1 MNMKKVDI
9 DIDPGIG
16 EGSGF
21 FEFFSA
27 SETTSVTGLLNTYVP
42 VFLVSFIATI
52 LITPLVRALAVNGG
66 IVDNP
71 DADRKLH
78 RFPIAYLGG
87 LAVLFGISAGLVYS
101 YIFVASVPAEYD
113 LVPFGVLL
121 GLFAIAITGFMDDV
135 WHWDPRLKIA
145 GQLVA
150 AAGLAISD
158 VGVNVATGIL
168 APLLGSSD
176 TVLFELG
183 GMPILAG
190 ELYYWTG
197 TFLIAIFVIGGCN
210 AANLLDGVDGLLAGS
225 TAIMAIGFLAI
236 SIMMIVVAT
245 EDDPVSALAGARIVI
260 CFVLLG
266 AVLGFLPYNFN
277 PAVIFLGDCGSLLI
291 GYMCVV
297 VILMFGELGQTHL
310 VIAGLIIFA
319 LPIMDTVLAIIRRK
333 LAGLSLSAPDNGHIH
348 HMILRGVGS
357 VKLAVFALYGIT
369 WLFTLF
375 GVALA
380 AIFLWGVVQGRFVY
394 GAFIVLFSFIAAIAV
409 KTARR
414 KQWDR
419 EANHTDA
426 QVDATSAEDLEIAS
440 TQSPPDANE
449 GEHSKTD
456 SGTAPV

>member
-9 DIDPGIG
+9 DATL
-16 EGSGF
+16 ESGSGF
-21 FEFFSA
+21 FEFFAA
-27 SETTSVTGLLNTYVP
+27 SETTTVTGLLNTYIP
-42 VFLVSFIATI
+42 VFIVAFIATL
-52 LITPLVRALAVNGG
+52 LITPLVRTLAVNGG
-66 IVDNP
+66 VVDKP
-71 DADRKLH
+71 DDDRKLH

-87 LAVLFGISAGLVYS
+87 LAILFGVSAGLVYS
-101 YIFVASVPAEYD
+101 YVVVAAVPAEYE

-158 VGVNVATGIL
+158 VGVHVATGVL
-168 APLLGSSD
+168 APLFGSAD
-176 TVLFELG
+176 TVLFEMG

-190 ELYYWTG
+190 ELYYWMG
-197 TFLIAIFVIGGCN
+197 TCLIAIFVIGGCN
-210 AANLLDGVDGLLAGS
+210 AANLLDGLDGLLAGS

-236 SIMMIVVAT
+236 AIMMVVVRG
-245 EDDPVSALAGARIVI
+245 EDDPVSTLAGARIVM
-260 CFVLLG
+260 CLVLLG

-319 LPIMDTVLAIIRRK
+319 LPIMDTVLAIVRRK
-333 LAGLSLSAPDNGHIH
+333 LAGLSLSAPDTGHIH
-348 HMILRGVGS
+348 HMILRGLGS
-357 VKLAVFALYGIT
+357 VKLAVMALYGIT

-380 AIFLWGVVQGRFVY
+380 AVFLWGVVQGRFVY
-394 GAFIVLFSFIAAIAV
+394 GAFLVLFSFIAAIAV

-414 KQWDR
+414 KQWER
-419 EANHTDA
+419 EAN
-426 QVDATSAEDLEIAS
+426 QVDMPNEQAPAPRSKSTSEPTPVTTDKDDRTEA
-440 TQSPPDANE
+440 
-449 GEHSKTD
+449 D
-456 SGTAPV
+456 SGTAGI